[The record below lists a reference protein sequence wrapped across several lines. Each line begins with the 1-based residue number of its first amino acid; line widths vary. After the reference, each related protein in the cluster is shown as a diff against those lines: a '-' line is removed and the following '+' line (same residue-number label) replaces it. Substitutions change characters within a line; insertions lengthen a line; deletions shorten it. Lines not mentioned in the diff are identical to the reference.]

1 MKIKLYQIAPE
12 KDDKKLMFMSY
23 KFTVLHGGINAGN
36 YELVFD
42 GDLPAQTAE
51 DVFRIF
57 NLEHP
62 SGYRGRSMSVSD
74 IIWIEGLGYWFCD
87 SVGFRR
93 IQFSGENAAGG
104 SLMDELYQNLVRLNP
119 KEQVPFRCIGCGACC
134 KHVHMQV
141 PVETLDAF
149 RIVKHLQQQGE
160 DIECMDDFWERYTEP
175 ALLNECGFFVYF
187 LKTQGPEEACIF
199 LQGNRCRIHTVNPR
213 ACRIYPLVVDPK
225 ENGRY
230 EYLVSYERKQHFKGP
245 KVHVKTWM
253 KKRVGEEDRA
263 FLNADFGSAKEL
275 ARLLRQIPDE
285 RKKRALMCFH
295 WAKYGNFDTGKPFLP
310 QYERNLKVLRE
321 YLKELTE

>member
-1 MKIKLYQIAPE
+1 MTLYLEAKTSIPDLFIDYIEVRLTSGESASLNWDESEIYRNPDGFGA
-12 KDDKKLMFMSY
+12 KY
-23 KFTVLHGGINAGN
+23 KGVYFGEEPANGRLD
-36 YELVFD
+36 EL
-42 GDLPAQTAE
+42 
-51 DVFRIF
+51 
-57 NLEHP
+57 
-62 SGYRGRSMSVSD
+62 RSMVITD
-74 IIWIEGLGYWFCD
+74 
-87 SVGFRR
+87 
-93 IQFSGENAAGG
+93 
-104 SLMDELYQNLVRLNP
+104 QNLVRLSP
-119 KEQVPFRCIGCGACC
+119 KEQVPFRCIGCGECC
-134 KHVHMQV
+134 RQVHMQV

-199 LQGNRCRIHTVNPR
+199 LQDNRCRIHTVNPR
-213 ACRIYPLVVDPK
+213 ACRIYPFIVDPK

-253 KKRVGEEDRA
+253 KKRFDEEDRA
-263 FLNADFGSAKEL
+263 FLIADFGSAKEL
-275 ARLLRQIPDE
+275 ARLLRKTPDE
-285 RKKRALMCFH
+285 RKKEAVMCFH

-310 QYERNLKVLRE
+310 QYERNLKVLHE

>member
-1 MKIKLYQIAPE
+1 MSLTLYLEAKTSIPDLFIDYIEVRLTSGESASLNWDESEIYRNPDGFGA
-12 KDDKKLMFMSY
+12 KY
-23 KFTVLHGGINAGN
+23 KGVYFGEEPANGRLD
-36 YELVFD
+36 EL
-42 GDLPAQTAE
+42 
-51 DVFRIF
+51 
-57 NLEHP
+57 
-62 SGYRGRSMSVSD
+62 RSMVITD
-74 IIWIEGLGYWFCD
+74 
-87 SVGFRR
+87 
-93 IQFSGENAAGG
+93 
-104 SLMDELYQNLVRLNP
+104 QNLVRLSP
-119 KEQVPFRCIGCGACC
+119 KEQVPFRCIGCGECC
-134 KHVHMQV
+134 RQVHMQV

-199 LQGNRCRIHTVNPR
+199 LQDNRCRIHTVNPR
-213 ACRIYPLVVDPK
+213 ACRIYPFIVDPK

-253 KKRVGEEDRA
+253 KKRFDEEDRA
-263 FLNADFGSAKEL
+263 FLIADFGSAKEL
-275 ARLLRQIPDE
+275 ARLLRKTPDE
-285 RKKRALMCFH
+285 RKKEAVMCFH

-310 QYERNLKVLRE
+310 QYERNLKVLHE

>member
-12 KDDKKLMFMSY
+12 KDDKNLMFMSY

-175 ALLNECGFFVYF
+175 ALLNECGFS
-187 LKTQGPEEACIF
+187 CIF
-199 LQGNRCRIHTVNPR
+199 SKRRDR
-213 ACRIYPLVVDPK
+213 
-225 ENGRY
+225 
-230 EYLVSYERKQHFKGP
+230 RKLAFFY
-245 KVHVKTWM
+245 KVI
-253 KKRVGEEDRA
+253 DA
-263 FLNADFGSAKEL
+263 GSTRSIREL
-275 ARLLRQIPDE
+275 AGYIRSL
-285 RKKRALMCFH
+285 
-295 WAKYGNFDTGKPFLP
+295 
-310 QYERNLKVLRE
+310 
-321 YLKELTE
+321 

>member
-1 MKIKLYQIAPE
+1 M
-12 KDDKKLMFMSY
+12 
-23 KFTVLHGGINAGN
+23 
-36 YELVFD
+36 
-42 GDLPAQTAE
+42 
-51 DVFRIF
+51 
-57 NLEHP
+57 
-62 SGYRGRSMSVSD
+62 
-74 IIWIEGLGYWFCD
+74 
-87 SVGFRR
+87 
-93 IQFSGENAAGG
+93 
-104 SLMDELYQNLVRLNP
+104 
-119 KEQVPFRCIGCGACC
+119 
-134 KHVHMQV
+134 
-141 PVETLDAF
+141 
-149 RIVKHLQQQGE
+149 QQQGE

-230 EYLVSYERKQHFKGP
+230 EYLVSYERMQHFKGP

>member
-1 MKIKLYQIAPE
+1 
-12 KDDKKLMFMSY
+12 
-23 KFTVLHGGINAGN
+23 
-36 YELVFD
+36 
-42 GDLPAQTAE
+42 
-51 DVFRIF
+51 
-57 NLEHP
+57 
-62 SGYRGRSMSVSD
+62 MSVSD

-141 PVETLDAF
+141 PVDTLDAF

-230 EYLVSYERKQHFKGP
+230 EYLVSYERMQHFKGP

>member
-1 MKIKLYQIAPE
+1 
-12 KDDKKLMFMSY
+12 
-23 KFTVLHGGINAGN
+23 
-36 YELVFD
+36 
-42 GDLPAQTAE
+42 
-51 DVFRIF
+51 
-57 NLEHP
+57 
-62 SGYRGRSMSVSD
+62 
-74 IIWIEGLGYWFCD
+74 
-87 SVGFRR
+87 
-93 IQFSGENAAGG
+93 
-104 SLMDELYQNLVRLNP
+104 MDELYQNLVRLSP
-119 KEQVPFRCIGCGACC
+119 KEQIPFRCIGCGECC
-134 KHVHMQV
+134 RHVHMQV

-160 DIECMDDFWERYTEP
+160 DIACMDDFWVRYTEP

-199 LQGNRCRIHTVNPR
+199 LQDNRCRIHTVNPR

-253 KKRVGEEDRA
+253 KKRFDEEGRA
-263 FLNADFGSAKEL
+263 FLTADLGPAKEL

-285 RKKRALMCFH
+285 RKKKALMCFH
-295 WAKYGNFDTGKPFLP
+295 WAKYGNFDTSKPFLP